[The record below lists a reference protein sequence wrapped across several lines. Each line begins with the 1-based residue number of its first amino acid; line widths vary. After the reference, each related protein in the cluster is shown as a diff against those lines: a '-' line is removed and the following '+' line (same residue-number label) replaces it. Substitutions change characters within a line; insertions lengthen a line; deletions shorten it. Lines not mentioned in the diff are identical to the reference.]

1 MYHRGA
7 MKRGLSLLALA
18 ALAGSALAQNF
29 NFDPGVPLQLFTQNS
44 NDGYSS
50 GRGIFFQATQ
60 NVVVQGGGFFNGFG
74 VRQDFTMTLWTANSS
89 GTNLRVSNLGS
100 FTIASPNT
108 GDLYNDGLFAGN
120 VNLTAGSYYHLEVT
134 SNASFDRNFFYNWN
148 GPAVNI
154 PPYFSI
160 IDGSQAA
167 NLSNTV
173 APALRINVVPE
184 PATMLALGAGL
195 AALVARRR
203 K

>member
-1 MYHRGA
+1 

-18 ALAGSALAQNF
+18 AVAGTTFAQNF
-29 NFDPGVPLQLFTQNS
+29 NFDPGVPLQLFTLNS
-44 NDGYSS
+44 NDGYSA

-74 VRQDFTMTLWTANSS
+74 TRQDFTMTLWTADSS
-89 GTNLRVSNLGS
+89 GSNLRISNLGS
-100 FTIASPNT
+100 FTIASPNV

-120 VNLTAGSYYHLEVT
+120 VTLPAGSYSPLEVS
-134 SNASFDRNFFYNWN
+134 SNASFARNFFYNWN

-154 PPYFSI
+154 PPYFTI
-160 IDGSQAA
+160 IDGSQGA

-195 AALVARRR
+195 AALAARRR